1 MLTPPVDYVSPH
13 PLSRTNPPETRFDYT
28 AVAIATAADL
38 DDENRIEKMILLGR
52 AISAAK
58 DDLHRGKLTK
68 WYSEKLKRSQSWCS
82 QYYRLYNDR
91 EILPNA
97 LDWATKQRHKLADYR
112 GIEQLLKIIADY
124 KVNVLELPAPPL
136 RQRSSKQVATKAG
149 AEEITSHL
157 HELLVDAAKDFQ
169 GLREEVQTA
178 PPSDVG
184 DAREQLLSLID
195 RIERRLSAL
204 GQTCSGMQV
213 PDTAAWRRLND
224 SAGETDL

>member
-1 MLTPPVDYVSPH
+1 MLTHSVDYDTPQ
-13 PLSRTNPPETRFDYT
+13 PLSSTKPPAEIPFDYT
-28 AVAIATAADL
+28 AVAIAAALDL

-58 DDLHRGKLTK
+58 DDLDRGELTK
-68 WYSEKLKRSQSWCS
+68 WYREKLKRSQSWCS

-97 LDWATKQRHKLADYR
+97 LDWATKERHRLADYR
-112 GIEQLLKIIADY
+112 GIEQLLKITADY
-124 KVNVLELPAPPL
+124 KVNVLKLPGPPS
-136 RQRSSKQVATKAG
+136 RPRASEQVAAKAA

-195 RIERRLSAL
+195 RIERRLCAL
-204 GQTCSGMQV
+204 DQTCSDMQV
-213 PDTAAWRRLND
+213 PDTATERRD
-224 SAGETDL
+224 A